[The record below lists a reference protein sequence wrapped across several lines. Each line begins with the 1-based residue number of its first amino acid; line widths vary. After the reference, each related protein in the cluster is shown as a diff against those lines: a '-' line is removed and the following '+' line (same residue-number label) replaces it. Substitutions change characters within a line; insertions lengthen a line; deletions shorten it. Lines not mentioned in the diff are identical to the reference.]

1 MKSIVI
7 EILAILIGFVG
18 LSKINPF
25 LSKFALF
32 GYFFYKLIT
41 RRYLFYTLKGRKL
54 YDNGNKE
61 AALEYFEKATKS
73 RFCKPRV
80 YVSYAYLLLIEGDL
94 EDCEKMLNIASNFTL
109 ASKDNLNARIT
120 LALLNWKKNNLVE
133 SINILE
139 ELYNDNKSIT
149 LYEGL
154 GYLLIVSGDYEKAL
168 KFNLEALEYDSSS
181 SIINDNVAES
191 YYFLGNLEKSKE
203 IYYELTQNSLSFSE
217 PYYYYGLIHKKEGD
231 LESAERLFK
240 RALKC
245 PDSLLTALSK
255 ETIKEELLNLHS
267 EKKQLICD
275 ETFTATK

>member
-18 LSKINPF
+18 LSIINPF
-25 LSKFALF
+25 LAKFALL
-32 GYFFYKLIT
+32 GYFLYKLIT

-61 AALEYFEKATKS
+61 DALQYFEKASNSK
-73 RFCKPRV
+73 FCKPRV
-80 YVSYAYLLLIEGDL
+80 YVSYAYLLLIEGKLD
-94 EDCEKMLNIASNFTL
+94 DCEKMLNMASKFTL

-120 LALLNWKKNNLVE
+120 LALLNWKKNNLDE

-139 ELYNDNKSIT
+139 ELYKENKSIT

-154 GYLLIVSGDYEKAL
+154 GYLLILSGDYEKAL

-191 YYFLGNLEKSKE
+191 YYFLGDIEKAKK
-203 IYYELTQNSLSFSE
+203 IYYELTQSPLSFSE
-217 PYYYYGLIHKKEGD
+217 PYYYYGLIHKEEGD

-245 PDSLLTALSK
+245 PDSLLTGLSK
-255 ETIKEELLNLHS
+255 ETIKDKLTNLQL
-267 EKKQLICD
+267 EKKQLNCND
-275 ETFTATK
+275 QLTVP